1 MLKRH
6 PLLTFIFFGVVL
18 YLLSNRLDEL
28 LVYQGASVAIFVI
41 AIASLI
47 LLTGY
52 SGQISLGH
60 GALMCIGAYAAALLR
75 IHYNAPVWLT
85 FVVAVLAAA
94 VGGAL
99 LGLAA
104 ARLSGPYLAGTTLA
118 LAIGLPSIANRFSIF
133 KSEQG
138 LEFKIGSPPAF
149 LGEDFTQY
157 KWYFWISWSAAL
169 IAMYWLRHV
178 LNSRYGRS
186 WRAVRSND
194 VAAELA
200 GIHVGRNKVLAF
212 TISAGLA
219 GLAGALLGMTLT
231 LVSPGVFPLL
241 LSFSLATGAVLAGV
255 TTLGGVM
262 IGAVILVAIPEIALA
277 IANRYGGSETIITNL
292 PGLLVS
298 GLLILTVLLVPNG
311 PVEQMHARRAKHAK
325 NGKASHSPFELTL
338 RVGSKT
344 FSTKK

>member
-1 MLKRH
+1 MLKKH
-6 PLLTFIFFGVVL
+6 PLVTFIIFGFIL
-18 YLLSNRLDEL
+18 FLISNRLDEL
-28 LVYQGASVAIFVI
+28 RVYQGATVGIYVI

-60 GALMCIGAYAAALLR
+60 GALMAIGAYAAVLARLN
-75 IHYNAPVWLT
+75 YNAPVWLC
-85 FVVAVLAAA
+85 FAIAVLAAA
-94 VGGAL
+94 AGGAL

-118 LAIGLPSIANRFSIF
+118 LAIGLPSIANEFSF
-133 KSEQG
+133 LGGEQG
-138 LEFKIGSPPAF
+138 FIFDVGFPPAS

-169 IAMYWLRHV
+169 ISTFWLRHV
-178 LNSRYGRS
+178 LHSRYGRS

-219 GLAGALLGMTLT
+219 GLAGALLGMTL
-231 LVSPGVFPLL
+231 LVSPGAFPLA

-262 IGAVILVAIPEIALA
+262 IGAVTLVAIPEIALA
-277 IANRYGGSETIITNL
+277 IADRYGGSETITLNL

-298 GLLILTVLLVPNG
+298 GLLILTVLLAPNG

-325 NGKASHSPFELTL
+325 NGKTSHSPVELTL

-344 FSTKK
+344 WSTKK

>member
-1 MLKRH
+1 MLKKH
-6 PLLTFIFFGVVL
+6 PIVTFIFFGFIL
-18 YLLSNRLDEL
+18 FLISNRLDEL
-28 LVYQGASVAIFVI
+28 RVYQGATVAVYAIG
-41 AIASLI
+41 IASLI
-47 LLTGY
+47 LLIGY
-52 SGQISLGH
+52 SGQVSLGH
-60 GALMCIGAYAAALLR
+60 GAFLAIGGFAAALAR
-75 IHYNAPVWLT
+75 IHFDAPIWLT

-94 VGGAL
+94 IGGAL

-118 LAIGLPSIANRFSIF
+118 LAIGLPSIANQFSIF
-133 KSEQG
+133 GGEQG
-138 LEFKIGSPPAF
+138 LSFDIGLPPAS

-157 KWYFWISWSAAL
+157 KWYFWISWTVAL
-169 IAMYWLRHV
+169 ITLYWLRNI
-178 LNSRYGRS
+178 LNSRYGRG

-219 GLAGALLGMTLT
+219 GLAGALLAMTISLA
-231 LVSPGVFPLL
+231 SPGVFPLA
-241 LSFSLATGAVLAGV
+241 LSFSLATGAVLSGV

-262 IGAVILVAIPEIALA
+262 IGSVTLVAIPEIALA
-277 IANRYGGSETIITNL
+277 IANRYGSETITTNL

-298 GLLILTVLLVPNG
+298 ALLILTVLFVPNG
-311 PVEQMHARRAKHAK
+311 PVEQMHAKRAKKGHS
-325 NGKASHSPFELTL
+325 SHSPVEISV

-344 FSTKK
+344 WSTKK

>member
-1 MLKRH
+1 MLKKH
-6 PLLTFIFFGVVL
+6 PLITFIIFGFIL
-18 YLLSNRLDEL
+18 FLISNRLDEL
-28 LVYQGASVAIFVI
+28 RVYQGATVGLYVI

-60 GALMCIGAYAAALLR
+60 GALMAIGAYAAVLARLN
-75 IHYNAPVWLT
+75 YNAPVWLC
-85 FVVAVLAAA
+85 FAIAVLAAA
-94 VGGAL
+94 AGGAL

-118 LAIGLPSIANRFSIF
+118 LAIGLPSIANEFSF
-133 KSEQG
+133 LGGEQG
-138 LEFKIGSPPAF
+138 FIFDVGFPPAS

-157 KWYFWISWSAAL
+157 KWYFWISWSTAL
-169 IAMYWLRHV
+169 ISTYWLRHV
-178 LNSRYGRS
+178 LHSRYGRS

-219 GLAGALLGMTLT
+219 GLAGALLGMTL
-231 LVSPGVFPLL
+231 LVSPGAFPLA

-262 IGAVILVAIPEIALA
+262 IGAVTLVVIPEIALA
-277 IANRYGGSETIITNL
+277 IADRYGGSETITLNL

-298 GLLILTVLLVPNG
+298 GLLILTVLLAPNG

-325 NGKASHSPFELTL
+325 NGKASHSPVELTL
-338 RVGSKT
+338 RIGSKT
-344 FSTKK
+344 WSTKK

>member
-1 MLKRH
+1 MLKKH
-6 PLLTFIFFGVVL
+6 PIVTFIFFGFIL
-18 YLLSNRLDEL
+18 FLISNRLDEL
-28 LVYQGASVAIFVI
+28 RVYQGATVAVYAIG
-41 AIASLI
+41 IASLI
-47 LLTGY
+47 LLIGY
-52 SGQISLGH
+52 SGQVSLGH
-60 GALMCIGAYAAALLR
+60 GAFLAIGGFAAALAR
-75 IHYNAPVWLT
+75 IHFDAPIWLT

-94 VGGAL
+94 IGGAL

-118 LAIGLPSIANRFSIF
+118 LAIGLPSIANQFSIF
-133 KSEQG
+133 GGEQG
-138 LEFKIGSPPAF
+138 LSFDIGLPPES

-157 KWYFWISWSAAL
+157 KWYFWISWTVAL
-169 IAMYWLRHV
+169 ITLYWLRNI
-178 LNSRYGRS
+178 LNSRYGRG

-219 GLAGALLGMTLT
+219 GLAGALLAMTISLA
-231 LVSPGVFPLL
+231 SPGVFPLA
-241 LSFSLATGAVLAGV
+241 LSFSLATGAVLSGV

-262 IGAVILVAIPEIALA
+262 IGSVTLVAIPEIALA
-277 IANRYGGSETIITNL
+277 IANRYGSETITTNL

-298 GLLILTVLLVPNG
+298 ALLILTVLFVPNG
-311 PVEQMHARRAKHAK
+311 PVEQMHAKRAKKGHS
-325 NGKASHSPFELTL
+325 SHSPVEISV

-344 FSTKK
+344 WSTKKK

>member
-1 MLKRH
+1 VLKKH
-6 PLLTFIFFGVVL
+6 PIITFIFFGFIL
-18 YLLSNRLDEL
+18 FLISNRLDEI
-28 LVYQGASVAIFVI
+28 LVYQGATVAVYAIG
-41 AIASLI
+41 IASLI
-47 LLTGY
+47 LLIGY
-52 SGQISLGH
+52 SGQVSLGH
-60 GALMCIGAYAAALLR
+60 GAFLAIGGFAAALAR
-75 IHYNAPVWLT
+75 IHYEAPIWLT

-94 VGGAL
+94 IGGAL

-118 LAIGLPSIANRFSIF
+118 LAIGLPSIANQFSIF
-133 KSEQG
+133 GGEQG
-138 LEFKIGSPPAF
+138 VPFDIGFPPAS

-157 KWYFWISWSAAL
+157 KWFFWISWTVAL
-169 IAMYWLRHV
+169 ITLYWLRNI
-178 LNSRYGRS
+178 LNSRYGRG

-219 GLAGALLGMTLT
+219 GLAGALLAMTISLA
-231 LVSPGVFPLL
+231 SPGVFPLA
-241 LSFSLATGAVLAGV
+241 LSFSLATGAVLSGV

-262 IGAVILVAIPEIALA
+262 IGSVTLVAIPEIALA
-277 IANRYGGSETIITNL
+277 IANRYGSETITTNL

-298 GLLILTVLLVPNG
+298 ALLILTVLFVPNG
-311 PVEQMHARRAKHAK
+311 PVEQLHAKRAKKGHS
-325 NGKASHSPFELTL
+325 SHSHVEISV

-344 FSTKK
+344 WSTKK